1 MTTRSNAG
9 RARRRGHGDCDIAAV
24 HDIELHSDISSN
36 THEAPTL
43 RGCGGNSVARSCA
56 AGRGSRAATS
66 CHEEGIAEPLL
77 GEMPVCY
84 GGRLVSRGDVG
95 RRETG
100 GVGMELGDVLEVG
113 GCARERSNKRPRPWA
128 SSCHEEEGALGGL
141 EAPAPCCS
149 RSPGGAGRAPL
160 TSAGRGARSRE
171 PAATTAGMWSRGRA
185 RVLEPA
191 QGRGR
196 RRHGWTGRELPACFV
211 GKKKWLAAVGSVG
224 VGMQKWLRA
233 RERAPIY
240 RHMVGLGFFLVGLL
254 G

>member
-56 AGRGSRAATS
+56 AGRGSRAAAS

-100 GVGMELGDVLEVG
+100 ASAWSLGTCWRL
-113 GCARERSNKRPRPWA
+113 
-128 SSCHEEEGALGGL
+128 EGAYVREATSGQGHGR
-141 EAPAPCCS
+141 APAM
-149 RSPGGAGRAPL
+149 GAGRPRSSCSLLQPL
-160 TSAGRGARSRE
+160 ARRSRE
-171 PAATTAGMWSRGRA
+171 GAADLCWSWSK
-185 RVLEPA
+185 E
-191 QGRGR
+191 QGTGGH
-196 RRHGWTGRELPACFV
+196 HGWDV
-211 GKKKWLAAVGSVG
+211 V
-224 VGMQKWLRA
+224 
-233 RERAPIY
+233 
-240 RHMVGLGFFLVGLL
+240 
-254 G
+254 